1 MSRLSFFNSPLLLG
15 FEHFE
20 QTLDRIN
27 KSGSDGYPPYDVEQ
41 IGESRL
47 RIILAVAGFT
57 LDDLQVQIEDN
68 QLVIRGKRREE
79 SDRVFLH
86 RGIAARQF
94 HRSFVLAEGIEV
106 AGAELINGLLAI
118 DLERPISEP
127 VVKKVEIKAADE
139 RKLAQVLDS
148 QVLDNQAFDKKREN
162 EA

>member
-20 QTLDRIN
+20 QTLDRIS
-27 KSGSDGYPPYDVEQ
+27 KAGSDGYPPYDVEQ
-41 IGESRL
+41 IGENRL

-57 LDDLQVQIEDN
+57 LDDLQVQVEDN
-68 QLVIRGKRREE
+68 QLLIRGKRREDKE
-79 SDRVFLH
+79 RVFLH

-106 AGAELINGLLAI
+106 TSAELVNGLLAI

-127 VVKKVEIKAADE
+127 VVKKVEIRQAE
-139 RKLAQVLDS
+139 SHESAQVLD
-148 QVLDNQAFDKKREN
+148 N
-162 EA
+162 EALEIERED